1 MRFDAVIFDLY
12 GTLVD
17 NIDAPGP
24 YQDAYKRAIVEM
36 ALFLDAPSYQFA
48 QSWSDSTGLR
58 MTGAHSSA
66 EQYIEYVCSVLGMQ
80 PDAEQ
85 VAAAH
90 GVRMDLFRSI
100 VGPRPDCV
108 ETLARLRGEGFR
120 IGLITDCSWETV
132 LLWPETP
139 LPPYFDA
146 TVFSCAVGMRKP
158 DPRIY
163 AIACDQLGLAPERCL
178 YVGDGGSDELAGAE
192 RVGMTALRIH
202 VPYETPPDA
211 ANPWPGPEVSALA
224 QVLDYVKE

>member
-1 MRFDAVIFDLY
+1 
-12 GTLVD
+12 
-17 NIDAPGP
+17 
-24 YQDAYKRAIVEM
+24 M
-36 ALFLDAPSYQFA
+36 ALVLDAPSDQYA
-48 QSWSDSTGLR
+48 KAWSDATGLR
-58 MTGAHSSA
+58 MTEAGAHPSA

-90 GVRMDLFRSI
+90 GVRMDLFRRI

-108 ETLARLRGEGFR
+108 ETLAKLQGAGFR
-120 IGLITDCSWETV
+120 IGLVTDCSWETV

-139 LPPYFDA
+139 LPPYFDS

-163 AIACDQLGLAPERCL
+163 ALACDQLGLAPERCL

-211 ANPWPGPEVSALA
+211 ANPWAGPEVSALA
-224 QVLDYVKE
+224 QVPDYVKD

>member
-1 MRFDAVIFDLY
+1 MARVL
-12 GTLVD
+12 G
-17 NIDAPGP
+17 APA
-24 YQDAYKRAIVEM
+24 D
-36 ALFLDAPSYQFA
+36 QFA
-48 QSWSDSTGLR
+48 KAWSDATGLR
-58 MTGAHSSA
+58 MTGAHPSA

-90 GVRMDLFRSI
+90 GVRMDLFRRI

-108 ETLARLRGEGFR
+108 ETLAKLQGAGFR
-120 IGLITDCSWETV
+120 IGLVTDCSWETPQ
-132 LLWPETP
+132 LWPDTP
-139 LPPYFDA
+139 LPPYFNV
-146 TVFSCAVGMRKP
+146 TTFSCDTGMRKP

-163 AIACDQLGLAPERCL
+163 ALACDQLGLAPERCL

-202 VPYETPPDA
+202 VPYETPPDH

-224 QVLDYVKE
+224 QVLDWLD